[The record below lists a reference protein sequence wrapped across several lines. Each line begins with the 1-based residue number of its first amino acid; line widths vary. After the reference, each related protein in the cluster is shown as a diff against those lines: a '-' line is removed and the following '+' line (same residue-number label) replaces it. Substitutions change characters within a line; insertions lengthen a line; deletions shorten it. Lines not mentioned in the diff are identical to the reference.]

1 MDALY
6 VDLDGTLV
14 EYTAPFEAIYD
25 TAVAGLDGTPADVE
39 AYSEAF
45 FDVLGEAGARGS
57 AARSSGGRGASTSNP
72 FAAAIAATDATVD
85 PDAFSAAM
93 VEAERE
99 HVAPVDG
106 ARQVLDELGDDYRLG
121 VLTNGFGP
129 AQRGKLEAA
138 GLADAFETV
147 VVSGEVAVWKP
158 EPGIYEIAEE
168 RLPADSYAFVAD
180 DLDRDVRPAV
190 ECGWRGVYVGE
201 DADSVSAAGVDAVRT
216 LDDVRGVL

>member
-14 EYTAPFEAIYD
+14 EYTARFEAIYD

-45 FDVLGEAGARGS
+45 FDVLGDAETRGS
-57 AARSSGGRGASTSNP
+57 AARSSEGRGASNP
-72 FAAAIAATDATVD
+72 FAAAVAATDATVD
-85 PDAFSAAM
+85 PAAFSAAM

-106 ARQVLDELGDDYRLG
+106 ARATLDALAGEYRLG

-147 VVSGEVAVWKP
+147 VVSGEVGVRKP
-158 EPGIYEIAEE
+158 DPGIYEIAEE

-190 ECGWRGVYVGE
+190 ERGWRGVYVGA
-201 DADSVSAAGVDAVRT
+201 DAESVTATDVDAVRT
-216 LDDVRGVL
+216 LDGVREVM

>member
-14 EYTAPFEAIYD
+14 EYTASFEAIYD

-39 AYSEAF
+39 TYSEAF
-45 FDVLGEAGARGS
+45 FDVLGDADDPFRAATAR
-57 AARSSGGRGASTSNP
+57 
-72 FAAAIAATDATVD
+72 TDATVD

-99 HVAPVDG
+99 HVAPVDD
-106 ARQVLDELGDDYRLG
+106 ARQVLDALADDYRLG

-138 GLADAFETV
+138 GLTDAFETV
-147 VVSGEVAVWKP
+147 VVSGEVGVRKP
-158 EPGIYEIAEE
+158 EPGIYEVAED
-168 RLPADSYAFVAD
+168 RLSADSYAFVAD
-180 DLDRDVRPAV
+180 DLERDVRPAV
-190 ECGWRGVYVGE
+190 ACGWRGVHVGE
-201 DADSVSAAGVDAVRT
+201 DADSVTAAGVDAVRT
-216 LDDVRGVL
+216 FGDVRGVL